1 MIARRGGCSNVGGH
15 GRGDGPWWG
24 YCGCRLPVSVQWY
37 HPQAG
42 TRAFAPTHNRAAS
55 MCDGAPYSCEEYIAP
70 RLAQCYYTDEGVV
83 GKACR
88 GWEAWQVQRS
98 GVRGAYL
105 ITVGQACNDR
115 FLGRLDVGDM
125 RTSGEKIACCAGV

>member
-24 YCGCRLPVSVQWY
+24 YCGCLLPVGVQWY

-55 MCDGAPYSCEEYIAP
+55 MCDGAPYFCE
-70 RLAQCYYTDEGVV
+70 DDV
-83 GKACR
+83 GKACH

-125 RTSGEKIACCAGV
+125 RTSGEKRRSLK